1 MTKSMVSNTY
11 VYISICV
18 DMTLICIG
26 DVCMPGT
33 ILNTR
38 AQQRHNGEVKEAGCE
53 NEPWQPLNRLGG
65 RV

>member
-1 MTKSMVSNTY
+1 MYTSLY
-11 VYISICV
+11 VYIDI
-18 DMTLICIG
+18 TLVCIG

-53 NEPWQPLNRLGG
+53 NEPWQPLNRLGV